1 MKVVYSFVGKLPE
14 YTILS
19 IEQVRKFYSGDI
31 YLILD
36 DLESNV
42 IEKIK
47 HLNVKL
53 ISYDTVRSF
62 KFDNINSKYGSK
74 FNVCNWV
81 KGRELLFMRSFERF
95 YILEELMK
103 KYSLQDVLF
112 LEIDNTI
119 YFDPMDYITQF
130 RQKGLSYMFDNIKHC
145 SSGLAYIRDVDSLSD
160 LTDFFSYWI
169 PNSNDFVSEMGA
181 LYDYYTNNKSK
192 VQLLPVLWNDGK
204 YPEMAH
210 YNYNKFNTVFDAF
223 AIGVYMFGLDSCHT
237 GGKII
242 TGQKSKFSMIDY
254 TNYSFQWK
262 EDEKGRKI
270 PFILTPSG
278 YKRINNLHIHS
289 KDLKSAMS

>member
-1 MKVVYSFVGKLPE
+1 MNVVYSFVGKLPE
-14 YTILS
+14 YTTLS
-19 IEQVRKFYSGDI
+19 IEQIRKFYPGDI

-42 IEKIK
+42 IDKIK
-47 HLNVKL
+47 HFNVKL
-53 ISYDTVRSF
+53 INYDSVRSS
-62 KFDNINSKYGSK
+62 KFDDVNSKYGKK
-74 FNVCNWV
+74 FPVV
-81 KGRELLFMRSFERF
+81 DFLKDRELLFMRSFERF

-103 KYSLQDVLF
+103 KYSLKDVLF

-119 YFDPMDYITQF
+119 YFDPMQYITYF
-130 RQKGLSYMFDNIKHC
+130 RSKGLSYMFDNTNRC

-169 PNSNDFVSEMGA
+169 PNANYWISEMGA
-181 LYDYYTNNKSK
+181 LYDYYTNNKYK

-204 YPEMAH
+204 YPEMSH
-210 YNYNKFNTVFDAF
+210 CNYNKFGSVFDAA